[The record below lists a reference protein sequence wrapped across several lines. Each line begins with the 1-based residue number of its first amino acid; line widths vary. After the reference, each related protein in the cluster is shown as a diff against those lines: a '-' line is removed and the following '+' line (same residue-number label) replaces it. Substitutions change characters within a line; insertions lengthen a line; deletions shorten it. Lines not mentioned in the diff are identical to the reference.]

1 MLPGA
6 GVEFSELTYS
16 GYVGVQPAVHINNL
30 AGYIIAFVGS
40 QIYAHVTYI
49 FRASIAVN
57 GNVVKENIL
66 KSLRNTCFILRSN
79 NKTGSYAVAANLL
92 LAILKGRVLSKHVD
106 PCFCTGVSGGTQ
118 ISAA

>member
-6 GVEFSELTYS
+6 GVELSELTYC

-79 NKTGSYAVAANLL
+79 NKAGSYAVAANLL
-92 LAILKGRVLSKHVD
+92 LAILDCGVLSEHIYAGLG
-106 PCFCTGVSGGTQ
+106 TGISGG
-118 ISAA
+118 A